1 MKKTTVQFSFED
13 EKLQAV
19 SLYMKQKNADLD
31 GEMDEF
37 LDKIYKQ
44 YVPANVRQF
53 IDLKKVEKEQPKPQ
67 KPQQQSKQNT
77 EDKL

>member
-53 IDLKKVEKEQPKPQ
+53 IDLKKEEKRQPKLQ
-67 KPQQQSKQNT
+67 KLQQQPKQST
-77 EDKL
+77 EDKS